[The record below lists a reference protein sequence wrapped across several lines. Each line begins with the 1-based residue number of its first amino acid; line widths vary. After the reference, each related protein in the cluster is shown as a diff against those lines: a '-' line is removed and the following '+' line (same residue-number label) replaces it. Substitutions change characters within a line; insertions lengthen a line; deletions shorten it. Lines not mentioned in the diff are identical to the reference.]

1 MTKEELKE
9 LGLSE
14 EDSEKVLKRYGNMV
28 SKERFNEVNEKNK
41 TLEKNNQE
49 LKDNMD
55 VLIKDLNKLAG
66 GKGESADDLK
76 SQIKQ
81 IQADSEKKSSEYES
95 KIKKMARAGIDN
107 ELCQKYGAIKAKC
120 VLAELEDVDDDEDDD
135 SYRKLREKQLKKLSE
150 NEEYSFLFK
159 AKEPDDKKDV
169 TIAGAEP
176 NSNSNNNQSETSA
189 GAMYAQKYNARYQVN
204 TAESQNNK

>member
-28 SKERFNEVNEKNK
+28 SKERFNEVNEENK
-41 TLEKNNQE
+41 TLKKNNQE
-49 LKDNMD
+49 LKGNID

-95 KIKKMARAGIDN
+95 KIKKMTRAGIDN

-120 VLAELEDVDDDEDDD
+120 VLAELENVDDDEDDD

-189 GAMYAQKYNARYQVN
+189 GAMYAQKYNAKYQVN

>member
-28 SKERFNEVNEKNK
+28 SKERFNEVNEENK
-41 TLEKNNQE
+41 TLKKNNQE
-49 LKDNMD
+49 LKGNID

-81 IQADSEKKSSEYES
+81 IQADSEKKTSEYES
-95 KIKKMARAGIDN
+95 KIKKMTRAGIDN

-176 NSNSNNNQSETSA
+176 NSNSNNNLSETSA

>member
-14 EDSEKVLKRYGNMV
+14 EDSEKVFKRYGNMV
-28 SKERFNEVNEKNK
+28 SKEQFNEVNEENK
-41 TLEKNNQE
+41 TLKKNNQE

-95 KIKKMARAGIDN
+95 KIKKMTRAGIDN

-159 AKEPDDKKDV
+159 AKEPDDKKNV

>member
-14 EDSEKVLKRYGNMV
+14 ENSEKVLKRYGNMV
-28 SKERFNEVNEKNK
+28 SKERFNEVNEENK
-41 TLEKNNQE
+41 TLKKNNQE
-49 LKDNMD
+49 LKENMD
-55 VLIKDLNKLAG
+55 GLIKELNKLAG

-81 IQADSEKKSSEYES
+81 IQADSEKKSSEYET
-95 KIKKMARAGIDN
+95 KIKKMTRAGIDN

-120 VLAELEDVDDDEDDD
+120 VLAELEDVDEDDDD

-159 AKEPDDKKDV
+159 AKKSADGKDV

-176 NSNSNNNQSETSA
+176 NGNSNNNQTETSA
-189 GAMYAQKYNARYQVN
+189 GAVYAQKYNARYQVN

>member
-28 SKERFNEVNEKNK
+28 SKERFNEVNEENK
-41 TLEKNNQE
+41 TLKKNNQE
-49 LKDNMD
+49 LKGNID

-81 IQADSEKKSSEYES
+81 IQADSEKKTSEYES
-95 KIKKMARAGIDN
+95 KIKKMTRAGIDN

-120 VLAELEDVDDDEDDD
+120 VLAELENVDDDEDDD

-176 NSNSNNNQSETSA
+176 NSNSNNNLSETSA

>member
-14 EDSEKVLKRYGNMV
+14 EDSEKVFKRYGNMV
-28 SKERFNEVNEKNK
+28 SKEQFNEVNEENK
-41 TLEKNNQE
+41 TLKQNNQE

-95 KIKKMARAGIDN
+95 KIKKMTRAGIDN

-159 AKEPDDKKDV
+159 AKEPDDKKNV

>member
-176 NSNSNNNQSETSA
+176 NSNSNNNPSETSV
-189 GAMYAQKYNARYQVN
+189 GTMYAQKYNARYQVN

>member
-14 EDSEKVLKRYGNMV
+14 TDAEKVLKRYGNMV

-41 TLEKNNQE
+41 TLQKNNQE
-49 LKDNMD
+49 LKDHMD
-55 VLIKDLNKLAG
+55 GLIKDLNKLAG
-66 GKGESADDLK
+66 GTGTNADDLK
-76 SQIKQ
+76 TQIKQ
-81 IQADSEKKSSEYES
+81 IQSDSEKKSLEYDS
-95 KIKKMARAGIDN
+95 KIKQITRAGIDN
-107 ELCQKYGAIKAKC
+107 ELCQKYSAIKAKC
-120 VLAELEDVDDDEDDD
+120 VLAELEDIDDDEDDE

-159 AKEPDDKKDV
+159 AKEPDNKKDL

-176 NSNSNNNQSETSA
+176 NNNGNSNQPEVST
-189 GAMYAQKYNARYQVN
+189 GAMYAQKYNARYQAK
-204 TAESQNNK
+204 TTESQTSK

>member
-28 SKERFNEVNEKNK
+28 SKERFNEVNEENK
-41 TLEKNNQE
+41 TLKKNNQE
-49 LKDNMD
+49 LKGNID

-95 KIKKMARAGIDN
+95 KIKKMTRAGIDN

-120 VLAELEDVDDDEDDD
+120 VLAELENVDDDEDDD

-159 AKEPDDKKDV
+159 AKEPDDKKDI

-189 GAMYAQKYNARYQVN
+189 GAMYAQKYNAKYQVN